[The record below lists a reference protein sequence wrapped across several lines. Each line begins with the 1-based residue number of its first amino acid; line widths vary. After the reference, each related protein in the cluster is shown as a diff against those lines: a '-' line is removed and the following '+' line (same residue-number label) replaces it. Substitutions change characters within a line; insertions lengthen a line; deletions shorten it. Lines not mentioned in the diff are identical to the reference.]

1 MASAATLAS
10 LRRVCSDSA
19 ESAPDAY
26 PSLLAVCTAALLH
39 VDESY
44 VSAGEMAKAHRR
56 LAPALAALGDEGAGV
71 SARLEACRDAFEALD
86 EEDPRRAELL
96 RAPPQQRA
104 VDRFAGGNH
113 PVLAYTSLPPL
124 PPANATAQALRR
136 RRAKR
141 ARAERDA
148 RGEGPDAVRARRR
161 RSALLSVAG
170 AALATLLLAA
180 LHWLTRK
187 R

>member
-1 MASAATLAS
+1 MSDATLAA
-10 LRRVCSDSA
+10 LRRVCADAA
-19 ESAPDAY
+19 EGAPDAY
-26 PSLLAVCTAALLH
+26 PALLAVCTTALLH

-44 VSAGEMAKAHRR
+44 VSDAELAKAQRR
-56 LAPALAALGDEGAGV
+56 LTPALAACPDVA
-71 SARLEACRDAFEALD
+71 AALEACRVAFEALD

-104 VDRFAGGNH
+104 VDRFAGGTH
-113 PVLAYTSLPPL
+113 PCVAPTTLPPL

-141 ARAERDA
+141 ARAEREA
-148 RGEGPDAVRARRR
+148 RGEGPTAVRARRR
-161 RSALLSVAG
+161 N
-170 AALATLLLAA
+170 TLLLAA
-180 LHWLTRK
+180 GCAALALVLLAALRWGRASS